1 MNLNELAAEIH
12 AENKLRG
19 FDVSTEPFPQPVMM
33 IVTELSE
40 AAEADRSAKRACTDW
55 IESAYPESEDCEPE
69 FCSAF
74 RNSIKNTVEDELADA
89 LIRLLDLTAALGI
102 DIDKHVRLKRRY
114 NKSRPWKHGKLY

>member
-19 FDVSTEPFPQPVMM
+19 FDVSNEPFPQPVMM

-40 AAEADRSAKRACTDW
+40 AVEADQRGKRAHTGW
-55 IESAYPESEDCEPE
+55 IEEACPVGHGCEPE
-69 FCSAF
+69 FCEVF
-74 RNSIKNTVEDELADA
+74 RDHVKDTLEDELADA
-89 LIRLLDLTAALGI
+89 LIRLLDLTASLGI

>member
-1 MNLNELAAEIH
+1 MGLNELAAEIH

-19 FDVSTEPFPQPVMM
+19 FDVSIEPFPQPVMM

-40 AAEADRSAKRACTDW
+40 AVGADQLGKRAYTDAVDTMVGD
-55 IESAYPESEDCEPE
+55 EYDRQFCE
-69 FCSAF
+69 AF
-74 RNSIKNTVEDELADA
+74 RYKIKDTVEDELADA

>member
-19 FDVSTEPFPQPVMM
+19 FDVSNEPFAQSAML
-33 IVTELSE
+33 IVTELAE
-40 AAEADRSAKRACTDW
+40 AVEADRSAKCACMDW
-55 IESAYPESEDCEPE
+55 IENAYPESEDCEPE
-69 FCSAF
+69 FCEAF
-74 RNSIKNTVEDELADA
+74 RNKIKDTVEDELADV
-89 LIRLLDLTAALGI
+89 LIRLLDLTAALDI

>member
-40 AAEADRSAKRACTDW
+40 AVEADMIGKRAPHDW
-55 IESAYPESEDCEPE
+55 DWEVGDDETESDFIGDFMYDVKDS
-69 FCSAF
+69 
-74 RNSIKNTVEDELADA
+74 VEDELADA

>member
-40 AAEADRSAKRACTDW
+40 AVEADRSAKCACTDW

-69 FCSAF
+69 FCNAF
-74 RNSIKNTVEDELADA
+74 CNNIKNTVEDELADA

>member
-1 MNLNELAAEIH
+1 MDLNELAAEIH
-12 AENKLRG
+12 AESRLRG

-40 AAEADRSAKRACTDW
+40 AVEADQLGKRACMDW
-55 IESAYPESEDCEPE
+55 IENAYPESEDCEPE
-69 FCSAF
+69 FCEAF
-74 RNSIKNTVEDELADA
+74 RYKIKDTVEDELADA